1 MKKVIILIP
10 PSEGKVEDGEYN
22 CLNEFE
28 IVTEKL
34 LRDLDSYSGDLAK
47 LYGLKDKKLTEV
59 KKINSTILKCK
70 TLPAI
75 ERYSGVVYQG
85 IDYSSIK
92 NKELFDER
100 VYILSGLFGLINCR
114 KLIPNYKFKI
124 DFFGAGNLWSEKIA
138 RFLEDYYVIDLL
150 PQVYQK
156 AVSYDDGIKV
166 EFIVLKNGEKS
177 FAGHEGKL
185 VKGKFVRWLIEN
197 DVRDVKRFSEFNEEG
212 YRWEGGKF
220 VKLL

>member
-124 DFFGAGNLWSEKIA
+124 DFFGAGNLWSEKIKE
-138 RFLEDYYVIDLL
+138 FLKDYYVIDLL
-150 PQVYQK
+150 PLVHKK
-156 AVSYDDGIKV
+156 AVSYNKGVAV
-166 EFIVLKNGEKS
+166 EFVVVNDGVRKS
-177 FAGHEGKL
+177 AGHEGKL
-185 VKGKFVRWLIEN
+185 VKGKFVRWLIEEN
-197 DVRDVKRFSEFNEEG
+197 VEDVNRFNEFSEEG
-212 YRWEGGKF
+212 YRWDGEKF
-220 VKLL
+220 VKEI